1 MPLDTPL
8 DGVEHLVIKHRLYGS
23 NGIRVDKTQCVVN
36 SRCLGSVVAG
46 SPVALCAK
54 HFREVYQFAQD
65 IIAEGWDSA
74 VRDYVSDLHKTFKP
88 PRSVTKQPRQGYVYF
103 IQLGDRVKIGF
114 TENPKQRFRD
124 LPHEKIIGIVKG
136 TRADEKGWHVML
148 ADYRVVGEWF
158 VADPELLEVLHR
170 VSAVV

>member
-1 MPLDTPL
+1 
-8 DGVEHLVIKHRLYGS
+8 VEHLVPHLRSSQGASAHRDNYK
-23 NGIRVDKTQCVVN
+23 IA
-36 SRCLGSVVAG
+36 LGYCIARDHCSGELVAG

-54 HFREVYQFAQD
+54 HLREVYQFTQD